1 MAITTTTITKA
12 AGWARTDVIDQLEQA
27 FTWAG
32 MNGGEQQGYVIG
44 ISSFIGNGGVIV
56 GSSNTSYYDV
66 MPSSTTGIGTGAS
79 FYVQRSSGYV
89 YRLYVN
95 RPGYGYTSGDTV
107 TLSAEDIGKSSQG
120 ASDIVLKIITAGE
133 VSNSVSYAVT
143 FTNTYEAAGT
153 DRNGSVSG
161 TNTTITI
168 KEGDLITFTNNDS
181 NSYYRVNIGFTTT
194 DYDGDALNYATSYN
208 RVFNVYNQNA
218 PNGGGICSFRPE
230 PGQRGTYSILDDA
243 SNVTDTKLIVLP
255 ADEADIT
262 YTGIGSTS
270 TFYSKGVTSGTTYP
284 WGVARHTIQSNKTFG
299 DTYRGYEVVSNN
311 TLKSHVGSAF
321 HPNTTNWYTGELGG
335 TYTYQMSPVVP
346 SRFAG
351 NLNFDVPTTPVTDTQ
366 ATFSGTA
373 TYGNSNYIQDGGGSP
388 KTFASSNTYQLDL
401 NVFRSG
407 LDPNFVVFSYRHPT
421 LSSSKLR
428 DNTYHTW
435 FNHNFTSTLWD
446 YDYVFLGGHTE
457 IIPSTLESS
466 GPYLEFRT
474 YIVGEAS
481 YFSGTSPSKRCAEFG
496 YSEIASDD
504 INFGSGYRSSHYYS
518 TNFPDGG
525 NPTDSVATYVRTT
538 GVRSSGGQNDIDNIS
553 SEANFNAVIKGLP
566 LCVNLM
572 PVPYYIPDDFV
583 LIDFDYASPSAN
595 IQQGD
600 TVTISG
606 SEVYTVIQGSYDQ
619 TTRTRGILFCARTV

>member
-1 MAITTTTITKA
+1 MAITTTTIVKA

-27 FTWAG
+27 FNWAG
-32 MNGGEQQGYVIG
+32 MNGGAQQGYVIG

-56 GSSNTSYYDV
+56 GSSSTSYYDV

-79 FYVQRSSGYV
+79 FYVQRSSGYI

-120 ASDIVLKIITAGE
+120 ASDIVLKIITPGE

-143 FTNTYEAAGT
+143 FTNTYEAAGV

-161 TNTTITI
+161 TNATITI
-168 KEGDLITFTNNDS
+168 KEGDLITFTNNNSSS
-181 NSYYRVNIGFTTT
+181 NYRVNIGFTTEN
-194 DYDGDALNYATSYN
+194 YNGDPLIYAQDYN

-218 PNGGGICSFRPE
+218 SYNGGICSFRPQ
-230 PGQRGTYSILDDA
+230 PGQRGTYFIFDS
-243 SNVTDTKLIVLP
+243 SGYNVTTTKLVVLP

-270 TFYSKGVTSGTTYP
+270 TFYSKDVTSGLTYP

-311 TLKSHVGSAF
+311 TLRSHVGSAF
-321 HPNTTNWYTGELGG
+321 HPNTTNWFGGELGG
-335 TYTYQMSPVVP
+335 THTYQMSPGYP
-346 SRFAG
+346 LRFAG
-351 NLNFDVPTTPVTDTQ
+351 NYVLDLPYQPVLSDERFDGVRTFGNTTYINDSQDTQ
-366 ATFSGTA
+366 
-373 TYGNSNYIQDGGGSP
+373 
-388 KTFASSNTYQLDL
+388 TFASSSTYQLDL

-428 DNTYHTW
+428 DNTYYTW

-457 IIPSTLESS
+457 IIPSAAESG

-474 YIVGEAS
+474 YLVGES
-481 YFSGTSPSKRCAEFG
+481 NWYNTTTPSKRCAEFG
-496 YSEIASDD
+496 YSEVGGDSL
-504 INFGSGYRSSHYYS
+504 NFGSGYRSSKYYS
-518 TNFPDGG
+518 TNFPDSS
-525 NPTDSVATYVRTT
+525 NPVDSVGTYVRTT
-538 GVRSSGGQNDIDNIS
+538 GVRSSGGQSQIDNVS
-553 SEANFNAVIKGLP
+553 SEANFNAVVKGLP

-572 PVPYYIPDDFV
+572 PVPYYLPDDFV

-606 SEVYTVIQGSYDQ
+606 SEVYTVIMGSYDQ

>member
-1 MAITTTTITKA
+1 MAITTTTIVKA

-27 FTWAG
+27 FNWAG
-32 MNGGEQQGYVIG
+32 MNGGAQQGYVIG

-56 GSSNTSYYDV
+56 GSSGTDYYDV

-79 FYVQRSSGYV
+79 FYVQRNSGYID
-89 YRLYVN
+89 RLYVN

-120 ASDIVLKIITAGE
+120 ASDIVLKIITSGE

-143 FTNTYEAAGT
+143 FTNTYEAAGV

-161 TNTTITI
+161 TNATITI
-168 KEGDLITFTNNDS
+168 KEGDLITFTNN
-181 NSYYRVNIGFTTT
+181 NSSSVYRVNIGFTTEN
-194 DYDGDALNYATSYN
+194 YNGDPLIYAQDYN

-218 PNGGGICSFRPE
+218 PYNGGICSFRPQ
-230 PGQRGTYSILDDA
+230 PGQRGTYLIFDNGGY
-243 SNVTDTKLIVLP
+243 NVTTTKLVVLP

-270 TFYSKGVTSGTTYP
+270 TFYSKDVTSGLTYP

-311 TLKSHVGSAF
+311 TLRSHVGSAF
-321 HPNTTNWYTGELGG
+321 HPNTTNWIGGELGG
-335 TYTYQMSPVVP
+335 THTYQMSSGYPL
-346 SRFAG
+346 RFAG
-351 NLNFDVPTTPVTDTQ
+351 NYNLDLPYQPVLTDDRFDGVRTFGNTTYIKDSQDTQ
-366 ATFSGTA
+366 
-373 TYGNSNYIQDGGGSP
+373 
-388 KTFASSNTYQLDL
+388 TFASSSTYQLDL

-428 DNTYHTW
+428 DNTYYTW

-457 IIPSTLESS
+457 IIPSTSESS

-474 YIVGEAS
+474 YLVGE
-481 YFSGTSPSKRCAEFG
+481 SGWFNSVTLSKRCAEFG
-496 YSEIASDD
+496 YSEIGDD
-504 INFGSGYRSSHYYS
+504 SLNFGSGYRSSKYYS
-518 TNFPDGG
+518 TNFPDSS
-525 NPTDSVATYVRTT
+525 NPVDSVGTYVRTT
-538 GVRSSGGQNDIDNIS
+538 GVRSSGGQNQIDNVS

-572 PVPYYIPDDFV
+572 PVPYYLPDDFV